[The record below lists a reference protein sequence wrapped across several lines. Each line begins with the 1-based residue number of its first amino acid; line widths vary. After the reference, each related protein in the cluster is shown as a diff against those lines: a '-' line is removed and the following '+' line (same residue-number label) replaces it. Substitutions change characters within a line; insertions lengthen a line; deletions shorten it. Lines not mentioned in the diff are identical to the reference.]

1 MLKRIALPA
10 AIACGTFFWTSAM
23 AQAKWPEK
31 PIRMIVPWAP
41 GGVADVLARQA
52 ARVVSASIGQ
62 PVVVE
67 NKPGAGSNIGADL
80 VAKSKPDG
88 YTLLFASS
96 TNAINMTLF
105 PRMSYDVQK
114 DLAPVAVLFSVPNA
128 LVVNKAFPAKTVA
141 DFISYAR
148 AQPDGIAYATPGP
161 GSPAHLA
168 GEQFGR
174 MTGIK
179 MRHVGYQGGTP
190 AMSDVM
196 AGHVPVAFMNLT
208 AVQPALE
215 SGKVRVLAVGSA
227 KRVPS
232 LPNVPTLAESGVV
245 GFESTS
251 WMGLMAP
258 AGTPSQV
265 IERVQQALAGMQA
278 TAVVE
283 FARKQGVEPAVSTP
297 DQMRAILK
305 ADVANYGKVIRQA
318 GISAD

>member
-1 MLKRIALPA
+1 MLKKIALA
-10 AIACGTFFWTSAM
+10 AVMFCGAAVCTGAM
-23 AQAKWPEK
+23 AQTKWPEK

-41 GGVADVLARQA
+41 GGVADVLGRQA
-52 ARVVSASIGQ
+52 ARVISASVGQ

-105 PRMSYDVQK
+105 PKMSYDVQK

-128 LVVNKAFPAKTVA
+128 LVVNNAFPAKTVTE
-141 DFISYAR
+141 FISYAKSQ
-148 AQPDGIAYATPGP
+148 ADGIAYATPGP

-208 AVQPALE
+208 AIQPAVE

-232 LPNVPTLAESGVV
+232 LPNVPTLAESGVT

-258 AGTPSQV
+258 AGTPPQV
-265 IERVQQALAGMQA
+265 IERIQQALAGMQA
-278 TAVVE
+278 PAVLE
-283 FARKQGVEPAVSTP
+283 FARKQGAEPAVSTP

-318 GISAD
+318 GISAE